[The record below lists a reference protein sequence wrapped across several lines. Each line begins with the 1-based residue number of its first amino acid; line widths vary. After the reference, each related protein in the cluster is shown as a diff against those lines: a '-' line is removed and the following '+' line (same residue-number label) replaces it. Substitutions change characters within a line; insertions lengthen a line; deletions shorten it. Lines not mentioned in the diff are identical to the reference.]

1 MKADTISLLPSD
13 GRVQVPHSASLDT
26 WVGEC
31 SLLFLGK
38 DGSSGSPLGIH
49 YYCPGWERQGHLLTV
64 LQVASMQI
72 AQQEAALLPL
82 SSGES
87 LTLPRTSSHTSPG
100 RRRRTVSSLAEGGYS
115 GSPRGLH

>member
-1 MKADTISLLPSD
+1 MFLVISGQGWELRFSTRHPLL
-13 GRVQVPHSASLDT
+13 L
-26 WVGEC
+26 
-31 SLLFLGK
+31 
-38 DGSSGSPLGIH
+38 
-49 YYCPGWERQGHLLTV
+49 PGWERQGHLLTV

-87 LTLPRTSSHTSPG
+87 LTLPWTSSHTSPG